1 MPLKREETLRSIDKK
16 EVEFIQR
23 RVKVDYDNRLQ
34 SPLSFFYQ
42 NRKHKVTGLL
52 GTFRGDL
59 SPRDITYLVMTQ
71 DEDVYLLYLHFH
83 DQIGRAHV

>member
-1 MPLKREETLRSIDKK
+1 MPIKNEEILRSIDKK

-34 SPLSFFYQ
+34 TPLSFFYQ
-42 NRKHKVTGLL
+42 NKEHKVTGLL

-59 SPRDITYLVMTQ
+59 SPKDHCCPIKNVS
-71 DEDVYLLYLHFH
+71 
-83 DQIGRAHV
+83 